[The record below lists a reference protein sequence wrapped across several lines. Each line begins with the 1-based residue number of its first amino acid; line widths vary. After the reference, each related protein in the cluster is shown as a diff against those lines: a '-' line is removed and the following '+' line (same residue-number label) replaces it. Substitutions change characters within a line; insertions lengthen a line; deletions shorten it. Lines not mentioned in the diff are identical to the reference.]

1 MKHIKSYKLFSNIAF
16 RQSRK
21 ASSELR
27 ELSSSAASELKLSD
41 INLNSVEEGKLAN
54 IAAGIGLA
62 ASSLL
67 GGKDAIAQDK
77 FKDKIENLGDKLA
90 GLKAGA
96 GEKLSQIK
104 AGAGEELANLK
115 QAVVSSTS
123 LKGKDELKNIGSTN
137 YSFDEIKRE
146 FEEESK
152 KGYIQYG
159 VGQSRDQSFSWE
171 KAYADAAD
179 RYVKKNGLSEFRDS
193 PNRGSI
199 KQYTFQNKDGAYVTI
214 ALFRF
219 AKK

>member
-16 RQSRK
+16 RQS
-21 ASSELR
+21 
-27 ELSSSAASELKLSD
+27 SSAAGELKLSD

-137 YSFDEIKRE
+137 YSFDEIKKVE
-146 FEEESK
+146 IFENFFHLNQIFK
-152 KGYIQYG
+152 DY
-159 VGQSRDQSFSWE
+159 
-171 KAYADAAD
+171 
-179 RYVKKNGLSEFRDS
+179 
-193 PNRGSI
+193 
-199 KQYTFQNKDGAYVTI
+199 FQLN
-214 ALFRF
+214 L
-219 AKK
+219 